1 MTLTC
6 SWQLPT
12 SLNRDTV
19 LSALPSGMTAAPKS
33 TQEVRVS
40 VLDDDQWHICQRGDL
55 LLYNHQDSRLEL
67 WQQQQRLAQET
78 RPLTIRFHW
87 QLNDPALAKLL
98 QARLGVRAFTEK
110 FTSEWQQHHLSVYNS
125 DDKIIVRLTFIT
137 LNSVSRELLSLLTIQ
152 PLRGYAKE
160 ARQLC
165 RSLKKLGATPCDQ
178 LTPLQLLTLSGLN
191 VPLPRQRPPFNLH
204 DDEVTAVAIMR
215 MVGQIVEQAR
225 AQEEGLIADIDSE
238 FLHQYRVQLRK
249 ARSLVSLF
257 KKDLPEPAFHQ
268 LKSSLKELSQHTNLP
283 SDLDV
288 FLLDHDH
295 YLTMLPE
302 SLRPG
307 LEQACRHIHRLRKR
321 TWQKVITALDS
332 ADHRD
337 KMDEI
342 NQAMTAPRLQP
353 RGKKLKQRVD
363 HHIVRQHRHI
373 CTSVSTLSTSCSDD
387 AIHQL
392 RIECKKLR
400 YLLELFAELYPR
412 KPLKVL
418 TRELKALQETLGRFN
433 DFTVQHQFL
442 HQLAG
447 ELRDSDQKSSLNA
460 LSALLYQA
468 QKQEKKQV
476 FSILSTFDCDETTS
490 RVHQL
495 LASGEPS

>member
-191 VPLPRQRPPFNLH
+191 VPLPRHRPPFNLH

-215 MVGQIVEQAR
+215 MVGQLVEQAR

-268 LKSSLKELSQHTNLP
+268 LKSSLKELSQHTNLLR
-283 SDLDV
+283 DLDV

-332 ADHRD
+332 ADYRD

>member
-1 MTLTC
+1 MTLPC
-6 SWQLPT
+6 NWQFPK
-12 SLNRDTV
+12 SLSRDTV
-19 LSALPSGMTAAPKS
+19 LSALPNDMTAAPMS
-33 TQEVRVS
+33 AQEVRVS
-40 VLDDDQWHICQRGDL
+40 VLDDDQWHLCQHGDL
-55 LLYNHQDSRLEL
+55 LLYNHQSSRLEL
-67 WQQQQRLAQET
+67 WQQHQRVAQET

-87 QLNDPALAKLL
+87 QLNNPALAKLL
-98 QARLGVRAFTEK
+98 QVRLGVRAFTEK
-110 FTSEWQQHHLSVYNS
+110 STSAWQQHHLSVRNS

-137 LNSVSRELLSLLTIQ
+137 LNSVSREPLSLLTMQ
-152 PLRGYAKE
+152 PLRGYANE

-165 RSLKKLGATPCDQ
+165 QFLKKLGATPCDP

-191 VPLPRQRPPFNLH
+191 VPSPRQRSPFNLR

-215 MVGQIVEQAR
+215 MVGQLVEQAR
-225 AQEEGLIADIDSE
+225 TQEEGLIADIDSE

-257 KKDLPEPAFHQ
+257 KKDLPSPAYHQ
-268 LKSSLKELSQHTNLP
+268 LKSSLKELGQRTNLLR
-283 SDLDV
+283 DLDV
-288 FLLDHDH
+288 FLLDHDQ

-302 SLRPG
+302 SLHPG

-321 TWQKVITALDS
+321 TWQKVVTALDS
-332 ADHRD
+332 ADYRD

-342 NQAMTAPRLQP
+342 NQALSSPRLQT

-373 CTSVSTLSTSCSDD
+373 CTSVSTLSTSSSDD

-442 HQLAG
+442 HQLAS
-447 ELRDSDQKSSLNA
+447 EVRDSDQKSSLNA

-468 QKQEKKQV
+468 QQQERTQV
-476 FSILSTFDCDETTS
+476 FSILSTFGCDETTC

-495 LASGEPS
+495 LDSGEPS

>member
-125 DDKIIVRLTFIT
+125 DDKIIVRLTFTT

-191 VPLPRQRPPFNLH
+191 VPLPRHRPPFNLH

-268 LKSSLKELSQHTNLP
+268 LKSSLKELSQHTNLLR
-283 SDLDV
+283 DLDV

-495 LASGEPS
+495 LAYGEPS